1 MPKPSA
7 KRPSAKK
14 SSVKKPSVKKRSV
27 KLSSAAARSTKKPGQ
42 GGHGPLHGLRVLDLS
57 AMIAGPYA
65 AQILA
70 DYGADVIKIET
81 PEGDLLRRSIG
92 SANSPDM
99 SPLYLQLN
107 RNKRSLVLDL
117 KQPAARAALL
127 ALCADADVFVTNV
140 RPAAM
145 RRLKLG
151 YDDMR
156 KVNPRVVYVSV
167 MGYGESGP
175 YAGKPAY
182 DDLIQG
188 ICALPTLSGADNSE
202 PRYLPLALVDRVV
215 GINAAHAILAA
226 IVGRDRSGKGQYVE
240 LPMFETMAQ
249 LVLADHLAGR
259 TFDPPIGKAGNPR
272 VALRH
277 PFHTSDGHVCALV
290 YTDRHWRAFFEQLG
304 RLDQY
309 EAMPQLMKFAARR
322 QRSAEANAVVADI
335 LRTLTS
341 AEALALLERCDIPC
355 APLNDL
361 DTLIEDPHLEAVGFF
376 HTRAHPTEG
385 RIRYTGIPSRWNG
398 QALTIRR
405 HAPRTGEHSLAVLKE
420 AGLPQ
425 KEIAALLRSGA
436 TVDGAMKAKAAAAR

>member
-1 MPKPSA
+1 MPKPSTKKA
-7 KRPSAKK
+7 SAKK
-14 SSVKKPSVKKRSV
+14 LSAKKHSAKR
-27 KLSSAAARSTKKPGQ
+27 RSTKPSATARSAATPARDVV
-42 GGHGPLHGLRVLDLS
+42 GPLHGLRVLDLAS
-57 AMIAGPYA
+57 MIAGPYA

-70 DYGADVIKIET
+70 DYGADVIKIEP
-81 PEGDLLRRSIG
+81 PEGDLLRRGVG
-92 SANSPDM
+92 SANSADM

-117 KQPAARAALL
+117 KQPAARHALL
-127 ALCADADVFVTNV
+127 KLCAEADVFLTNV

-151 YDDMR
+151 YDEVR
-156 KVNPRVVYVSV
+156 KANPRIVYVAV

-188 ICALPTLSGADNSE
+188 ICALPTLSGAATTE
-202 PRYLPLALVDRVV
+202 PRFLPLTVVDRVV

-226 IVGRDRSGKGQYVE
+226 VVGRDRTGKGQYVE

-249 LVLADHLAGR
+249 FVLADHLAGR
-259 TFDPPIGKAGNPR
+259 SFEPPIGKAGNPR
-272 VALRH
+272 VSLRH
-277 PFHTSDGHVCALV
+277 PFRTSDGHVCALI
-290 YTDRHWRAFFEQLG
+290 YTDKHWRTFFEQLG

-322 QRSAEANAVVADI
+322 QRVAEANAVVADI

-341 AEALALLERCDIPC
+341 AGALALLERCDIPC
-355 APLNDL
+355 APVNDL
-361 DTLIEDPHLEAVGFF
+361 DTLIDDPHLAAVGFF
-376 HTRAHPTEG
+376 QTRAHPTEG

-398 QALTIRR
+398 HALTIRR

-420 AGLPQ
+420 AGLPAR
-425 KEIAALLRSGA
+425 EIAALLHSGA
-436 TVDGAMKAKAAAAR
+436 TLDGAMKAKAVAAQ